1 MRMVLQHYNS
11 VVLDDNPKFRRLVAT
26 RRVFCQHFQAVSVP
40 VVLTVVTEH
49 DQLIIDRSPYKACFQ
64 LEITHQTASMV
75 A

>member
-1 MRMVLQHYNS
+1 MQHYNS

-26 RRVFCQHFQAVSVP
+26 RRVFCQHLQAVSVP

-49 DQLIIDRSPYKACFQ
+49 DQLTIDHSPYKACFQ